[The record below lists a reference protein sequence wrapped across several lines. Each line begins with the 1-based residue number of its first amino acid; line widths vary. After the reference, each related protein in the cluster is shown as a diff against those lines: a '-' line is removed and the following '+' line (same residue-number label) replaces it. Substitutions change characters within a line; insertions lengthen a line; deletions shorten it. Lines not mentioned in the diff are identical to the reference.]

1 MLLTGSASNDTLS
14 GLLSSATEVLTWFI
28 TSMGS
33 LLTFVISHPVILMMF
48 LILLSGSVVGMLFR
62 IWHSAWCSCGPWGNQ
77 RCPRRTAILWGIF
90 MFKEIVTYLLNVFYD
105 FAISEYMLVLVF
117 AIMIGYAWIMLWRL
131 ILWRK

>member
-1 MLLTGSASNDTLS
+1 MLLLTGSSGNDTLS

-62 IWHSAWCSCGPWGNQ
+62 IWHSA
-77 RCPRRTAILWGIF
+77 
-90 MFKEIVTYLLNVFYD
+90 
-105 FAISEYMLVLVF
+105 
-117 AIMIGYAWIMLWRL
+117 
-131 ILWRK
+131 

>member
-1 MLLTGSASNDTLS
+1 MLLTGSAGNDTLS

-62 IWHSAWCSCGPWGNQ
+62 IWHSA
-77 RCPRRTAILWGIF
+77 
-90 MFKEIVTYLLNVFYD
+90 
-105 FAISEYMLVLVF
+105 
-117 AIMIGYAWIMLWRL
+117 
-131 ILWRK
+131 